1 MANDDALLVMA
12 MPFVQQLQHAA
23 HGEKGAIVARAC
35 ASLQVSAQGFYRLAQ
50 RVAGERERKKRAD
63 AGQLALSY
71 QQCLVVSAYL
81 MSSFRKNGK
90 QVASMTKT
98 LDVLRAN
105 GTVRLER
112 VVSTTGEV
120 VELSDSTIARSLRHY
135 GLHPEQLTRPTPY
148 VHLNSPH
155 ANWCWQMDASVCVI
169 YYLPKGGALIREMK
183 ESEFYAGKP
192 ENWNRIAG
200 QMVIR
205 YLMTEHR
212 WGLMRLHYV
221 HGAESGDNACDHL
234 IRTLAEPAD
243 PRGMLWGKPVH
254 LMVDPGSA
262 QVGRKFKRLCRRLG
276 IKLIVNKAGNPRAK
290 GQVEN
295 GHNLVERDF
304 EHGLKLLSREIRGID
319 DLNRL
324 ADFWQRHFNCN
335 AIHTRYGRDRYS
347 AWAEDVAG
355 YLIAPPPE
363 AVMRDL
369 ATNDPEPRK
378 VQGDLS
384 VSWSGRRYY
393 VGDVP
398 DIRIGEEVMVLV
410 NPWRQGE
417 LALIREDDFGGELQ
431 FPLREMVRDL
441 ATNGP
446 EPREV
451 QGDLSVSWSGRR
463 YYVGDVPDIRI
474 GEEVMVLVNPWRQGE
489 LALIREDDFGG
500 DLQFP
505 LREMVRDEAGQ
516 YLEHGATIGLDYQ
529 APLDTTLDANRKAV
543 TKLIA
548 GETQLKAAEAKLKR
562 KGVIPLDAFGIDPL
576 IEARRADIPSLTPA
590 AQPIAGV
597 PLPVMMLS
605 MVRAARLIRDGLGRD
620 LTDDEFGWIRQR
632 WADGVPENQVTG
644 LIAQFSRAPG
654 GTDAPA
660 AAASIERVA

>member
-1 MANDDALLVMA
+1 MSNDDALLVMA
-12 MPFVQQLQHAA
+12 MPFVQQLQSAG
-23 HGEKGAIVARAC
+23 HGAKGAIVARAC

-50 RVAGERERKKRAD
+50 RVVGERERKKRTD
-63 AGQLALSY
+63 AGSLSLGY
-71 QQCLVVSAYL
+71 ETCRVVSAYL

-90 QVASMTKT
+90 QVASMKKT
-98 LDVLRAN
+98 LQVLRAN
-105 GTVRLER
+105 GTLRFER

-120 VELSDSTIARSLRHY
+120 VKLSDSTIARSLRHY

-148 VHLNSPH
+148 MHLNSPH

-355 YLIAPPPE
+355 YLIAPPPD

-384 VSWSGRRYY
+384 VSWEGRRYY

-431 FPLREMVRDL
+431 FPLREMVRD
-441 ATNGP
+441 
-446 EPREV
+446 
-451 QGDLSVSWSGRR
+451 
-463 YYVGDVPDIRI
+463 
-474 GEEVMVLVNPWRQGE
+474 
-489 LALIREDDFGG
+489 
-500 DLQFP
+500 
-505 LREMVRDEAGQ
+505 EAGQ
-516 YLEHGATIGLDYQ
+516 YLEHGATIGLNYQ
-529 APLDTTLDANRKAV
+529 APPDTTLDANRKAV

-548 GETQLKAAEAKLKR
+548 GEDQLKAAEAKLKR

-576 IEARRADIPSLTPA
+576 IEARRADIPDLTPA

-597 PLPVMMLS
+597 SMPVMMLT
-605 MVRAARLIRDGLGRD
+605 MIRAARLIRDGLGRD
-620 LTDDEFGWIRQR
+620 LTDAEFGWIRQR

-644 LIAQFSRAPG
+644 LIAQFARVPG
-654 GTDAPA
+654 GAEAVDASA
-660 AAASIERVA
+660 AIERVA

>member
-12 MPFVQQLQHAA
+12 MPFVQQLQSAA

-50 RVAGERERKKRAD
+50 RVVGERERKKRAD

-431 FPLREMVRDL
+431 FPLREMVRD
-441 ATNGP
+441 
-446 EPREV
+446 
-451 QGDLSVSWSGRR
+451 
-463 YYVGDVPDIRI
+463 
-474 GEEVMVLVNPWRQGE
+474 
-489 LALIREDDFGG
+489 
-500 DLQFP
+500 
-505 LREMVRDEAGQ
+505 EAGQ

-632 WADGVPENQVTG
+632 WADGVPENQVNG

-654 GTDAPA
+654 GADAPA

>member
-1 MANDDALLVMA
+1 MSNDDALLVMA
-12 MPFVQQLQHAA
+12 MPFVQQLQSAG
-23 HGEKGAIVARAC
+23 HGAKGAIVARAC

-50 RVAGERERKKRAD
+50 RVVGERERKKRTD
-63 AGQLALSY
+63 AGSLSLGY
-71 QQCLVVSAYL
+71 ETCRVVSAYL

-90 QVASMTKT
+90 QVASMKKT
-98 LDVLRAN
+98 LQVLRAN
-105 GTVRLER
+105 GTLRFER

-135 GLHPEQLTRPTPY
+135 GLHPEQLTRPAPY

-169 YYLPKGGALIREMK
+169 YYLHKGGALIREMK

-355 YLIAPPPE
+355 YLIAPPPD

-384 VSWSGRRYY
+384 VSWEGRRYY

-431 FPLREMVRDL
+431 FPLREMVRD
-441 ATNGP
+441 
-446 EPREV
+446 
-451 QGDLSVSWSGRR
+451 
-463 YYVGDVPDIRI
+463 
-474 GEEVMVLVNPWRQGE
+474 
-489 LALIREDDFGG
+489 
-500 DLQFP
+500 
-505 LREMVRDEAGQ
+505 EAGQ
-516 YLEHGATIGLDYQ
+516 YLEHGATIGLNYQ
-529 APLDTTLDANRKAV
+529 APPDTTLDANRKAV

-548 GETQLKAAEAKLKR
+548 GADQLKAAEAKLKR

-576 IEARRADIPSLTPA
+576 IEARRADIPDLTPA

-597 PLPVMMLS
+597 SMPVMMLT
-605 MVRAARLIRDGLGRD
+605 MIRAARLIRDGLGRD
-620 LTDDEFGWIRQR
+620 LTDAEFGWIRQR

-644 LIAQFSRAPG
+644 LIAQFARVPG
-654 GTDAPA
+654 GAEAVDASA
-660 AAASIERVA
+660 AIERVA